1 MKRTVI
7 LAITVILLTGCADK
21 FLAAKIAI
29 QTGRLATNV
38 AQMGVDEA
46 YKQQKAICLKK
57 DPGQGQAYDDC
68 MKKILKAQG
77 IFGKS
82 KATALAAWAAADAAI
97 AAAELKQQGKSVEV
111 LPLVQAGFCV
121 IAEALEYIPE
131 KYRAKIQLYLNLMK
145 VWGCQK

>member
-1 MKRTVI
+1 MKKTLI
-7 LAITVILLTGCADK
+7 AIIALIFLAGCADK

-38 AQMGVDEA
+38 AQMGFDEA
-46 YKQQKAICLKK
+46 YKQQKTICLKK
-57 DPGQGQAYDDC
+57 DPSQSQAYQEC

-82 KATALAAWAAADAAI
+82 KATALAAFAAAEAAVI
-97 AAAELKQQGKSVEV
+97 AAELKQQGKSVEV

-121 IAEALEYIPE
+121 IAESLEYVPE
-131 KYRAKIQLYLNLMK
+131 KYKAKIQLYLNLMK
-145 VWGCQK
+145 AWGCQK